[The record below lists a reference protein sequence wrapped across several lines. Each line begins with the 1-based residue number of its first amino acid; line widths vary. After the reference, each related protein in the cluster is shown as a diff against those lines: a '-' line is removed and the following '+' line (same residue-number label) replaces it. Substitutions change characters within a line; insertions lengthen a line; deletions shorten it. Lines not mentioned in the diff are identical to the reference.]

1 MAGSSTLFVV
11 LFGVVIISFSAF
23 AIVNPDFMRRTVGYW
38 VTPAR
43 LTVATVLRLA
53 LGTALLIVAAEA
65 RLPVVARGLGLL
77 TIAGGLII
85 PVLGVQRIRALAER
99 RIAASDLSQRLFGA
113 MAGAFGALMIYAV
126 T

>member
-1 MAGSSTLFVV
+1 M
-11 LFGVVIISFSAF
+11 
-23 AIVNPDFMRRTVGYW
+23 
-38 VTPAR
+38 
-43 LTVATVLRLA
+43 
-53 LGTALLIVAAEA
+53 IVAAEA

>member
-43 LTVATVLRLA
+43 LTFATVLRLA

-77 TIAGGLII
+77 TIAGGLVI